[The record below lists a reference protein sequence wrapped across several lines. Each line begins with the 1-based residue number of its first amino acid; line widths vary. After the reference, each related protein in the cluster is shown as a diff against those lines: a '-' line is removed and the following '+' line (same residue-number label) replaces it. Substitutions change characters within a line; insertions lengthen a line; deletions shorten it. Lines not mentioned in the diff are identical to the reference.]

1 MIDKLEA
8 GKTYRLIEKEGYFE
22 SYHNNKTLFN
32 TYFND
37 NCITID
43 SVDSWG
49 DGLSDKC
56 TDWCI
61 ITNDE
66 FAYFELV
73 PEHSS
78 LPNYTPCNTL
88 TCCQEL
94 AAEYNDSRFTVEY
107 KQQVLESLIQ
117 LLTTGETK

>member
-8 GKTYRLIEKEGYFE
+8 GKTYRLIDNE
-22 SYHNNKTLFN
+22 SYFGCSNNNLN
-32 TYFND
+32 LYNLYFTN

-43 SVDSWG
+43 SVDPWG
-49 DGLSDKC
+49 YGLIDKC
-56 TDWCI
+56 TDWCV

-73 PEHSS
+73 PEHSP
-78 LPNYTPCNTL
+78 LPNHTPHETL
-88 TCCQEL
+88 TRCQEL

-117 LLTTGETK
+117 LLTTGGTK